1 MLRGPTKVIP
11 RCTHDGAGHAVGEDA
26 ALTVVVEGKR
36 DELLVGART
45 GDMRVGLIAEEV
57 PPQVRQAV
65 VREVRKRKGCP
76 MTVELRHIRRIDL
89 QIRRLLMR
97 DADRVGR
104 TLDRKSTRLN

>member
-11 RCTHDGAGHAVGEDA
+11 RRTHDGAGHAVGEDA
-26 ALTVVVEGKR
+26 ALTVVVEGER

-65 VREVRKRKGCP
+65 VGEVRKRKGCDAVGEAAAL
-76 MTVELRHIRRIDL
+76 TVVVEGERDELLVGARTGD
-89 QIRRLLMR
+89 M
-97 DADRVGR
+97 RVG
-104 TLDRKSTRLN
+104 LIAEE